1 VLHAMRDYAP
11 LLYGVILMGVLVFF
25 PEGLLPGLVKLW
37 SERRAAKPLASD

>member
-1 VLHAMRDYAP
+1 MRDYAL

-37 SERRAAKPLASD
+37 SEKRAAKTMASD

>member
-1 VLHAMRDYAP
+1 MRDYAL

-37 SERRAAKPLASD
+37 SEWRAKKALISE